1 MNSDKS
7 RVKLGAWERI
17 KSLADIPGEV
27 GNGFYLQMRGEHQLI
42 VSGCRRILEYS
53 PQRIRLAIKGFSLII
68 CGEGLVCSSYFER
81 AVGIEGIICCI
92 QLDFGQNNSKR
103 GDL

>member
-1 MNSDKS
+1 MNSDKG
-7 RVKLGAWERI
+7 RVKLTAWDRI
-17 KSLADIPGEV
+17 KSLADIPGEL

-42 VSGCRRILEYS
+42 VSGCRKILEYS
-53 PQRIRLAIKGFSLII
+53 PQRIRLAIKGFSLVI

-92 QLDFGQNNSKR
+92 SLDFG
-103 GDL
+103 